1 MAKKKSTMIER
12 EGLKS
17 YEGLSD
23 DEVMAQRLVDAV
35 ELEYLWQVIA
45 DIYGKKVARVMR
57 ELLPADPLYFKDYF
71 VFDFKYTNKSLC
83 VYNDEMQKFELTDY
97 KGKKEIVTDKY
108 GVVLVP
114 TTYELG
120 KSEEYSNLIS
130 DESSKRSI
138 FKE

>member
-1 MAKKKSTMIER
+1 MVKYILHVPEFQKNGAKA
-12 EGLKS
+12 LKN
-17 YEGLSD
+17 L
-23 DEVMAQRLVDAV
+23 
-35 ELEYLWQVIA
+35 A
-45 DIYGKKVARVMR
+45 D
-57 ELLPADPLYFKDYF
+57 FKDYF